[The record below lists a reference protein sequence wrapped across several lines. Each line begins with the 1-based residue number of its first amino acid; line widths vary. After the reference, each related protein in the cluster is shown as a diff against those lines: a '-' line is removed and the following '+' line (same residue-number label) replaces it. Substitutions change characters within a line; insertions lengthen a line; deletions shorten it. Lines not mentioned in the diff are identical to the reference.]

1 MQHLGRRPLTF
12 GLRMAAKAAEER
24 GKHHVREEWLAQL
37 PWMTE
42 KTFKP
47 FEQFY
52 QERTLNART
61 PLIKRSREEILAEVE
76 AIRRKAA
83 KVKRRTA

>member
-1 MQHLGRRPLTF
+1 VF
-12 GLRMAAKAAEER
+12 GLRMVAKAAEER
-24 GKHHVREEWLAQL
+24 RKEYARQEWLAQL
-37 PWMTE
+37 PWMT
-42 KTFKP
+42 KDTFKS
-47 FEQFY
+47 FEEFY
-52 QERTLNART
+52 QERTLRARA

>member
-1 MQHLGRRPLTF
+1 MAF

-24 GKHHVREEWLAQL
+24 RKESVRQEWLALL

-42 KTFKP
+42 KTYKP

-61 PLIKRSREEILAEVE
+61 PLIKRSREEILDEVE

-83 KVKRRTA
+83 KVRRKTV